1 MILSVMSDCNNQGLS
16 LFQTVRRESALDIM
30 TFFNR
35 NVRSGVYHN
44 IQTSDKI
51 GYTNVTPPMFLT
63 VHYWDE
69 QRDVMTVEIYL
80 TNSNHTYVNIVYS
93 SIGRYG
99 CSFKPG
105 FPFVKGVWCIVQEK
119 IRKITCRK
127 SLSNSWAA
135 WQAKKK
141 RHTWQA
147 HE

>member
-1 MILSVMSDCNNQGLS
+1 MKENLMKKMILSVMSDCNNQGLS

-51 GYTNVTPPMFLT
+51 GYTNVTLQCSLQCRNL
-63 VHYWDE
+63 VDYWDE
-69 QRDVMTVEIYL
+69 QIDVMTVEIYL

-119 IRKITCRK
+119 KIRKITCRK
-127 SLSNSWAA
+127 SLSNS
-135 WQAKKK
+135 
-141 RHTWQA
+141 
-147 HE
+147 

>member
-1 MILSVMSDCNNQGLS
+1 MILPVVSDCNNQGLS
-16 LFQTVRRESALDIM
+16 FFQTVRRESALDIM

-119 IRKITCRK
+119 
-127 SLSNSWAA
+127 N
-135 WQAKKK
+135 
-141 RHTWQA
+141 
-147 HE
+147 